1 MPQLDKVTYA
11 SQFFWLSFFFLGFYA
26 FLLKI
31 FLPQINQILKV
42 RMKKLSGSESSL
54 STIQDENNSIQ
65 QKNELLFLRGIRDS
79 KQFFNE
85 ASQKTNDWLI
95 SSLDTTNKSVFGN
108 LNKNYVQTIGHVSL
122 MQNSILKQLEI
133 LLPPTASSIENY
145 GVLIKREKV
154 CSLAILDSLQK

>member
-31 FLPQINQILKV
+31 FLPQINQILIV
-42 RMKKLSGSESSL
+42 RLRKLSGSQNSL
-54 STIQDENNSIQ
+54 AAIQEENNTIQ

-85 ASQKTNDWLI
+85 ASQKTNDWLVN
-95 SSLDTTNKSVFGN
+95 SLDTTNKSTFGN
-108 LNKNYVQTIGHVSL
+108 LNKTYIQTIGHVSL
-122 MQNSILKQLEI
+122 VQNGILKLLEI
-133 LLPPTASSIENY
+133 LLPPTAASIENY
-145 GVLIKREKV
+145 GSLVKREKV
-154 CSLAILDSLQK
+154 CSLAIVSSLQK

>member
-31 FLPQINQILKV
+31 FLPQISQILKV
-42 RMKKLSGSESSL
+42 RMKKLSGSESGL
-54 STIQDENNSIQ
+54 STIQDENSSIQ

-85 ASQKTNDWLI
+85 ASQKTSDWLNA
-95 SSLDTTNKSVFGN
+95 SLDTTNKGVFGN
-108 LNKNYVQTIGHVSL
+108 LNKTYVQTIGHVSL
-122 MQNSILKQLEI
+122 TQNSILKQLEI
-133 LLPPTASSIENY
+133 LLPPTATSIENY
-145 GVLIKREKV
+145 STLAKREKV
-154 CSLAILDSLQK
+154 CSLAILNSLQK

>member
-1 MPQLDKVTYA
+1 
-11 SQFFWLSFFFLGFYA
+11 
-26 FLLKI
+26 LLKI

-154 CSLAILDSLQK
+154 CSLAILDSLQKYT

>member
-1 MPQLDKVTYA
+1 
-11 SQFFWLSFFFLGFYA
+11 
-26 FLLKI
+26 LLKI

>member
-42 RMKKLSGSESSL
+42 RMKKLSGSQSSL

-95 SSLDTTNKSVFGN
+95 SSLDTTNKNVFGN

-133 LLPPTASSIENY
+133 LLPPTASSIENHT
-145 GVLIKREKV
+145 VLVKREKV
-154 CSLAILDSLQK
+154 CSLAILNSLQK

>member
-42 RMKKLSGSESSL
+42 RMKKLGGSQTSL
-54 STIQDENNSIQ
+54 STIQDENSTIQ

-85 ASQKTNDWLI
+85 ASQKTNDWLVD
-95 SSLDTTNKSVFGN
+95 SLDATNKGVFGN
-108 LNKNYVQTIGHVSL
+108 LNKTYIQTIGNVSL
-122 MQNSILKQLEI
+122 AQNSILKQLEI
-133 LLPPTASSIENY
+133 LLPPTAGSIENY
-145 GVLIKREKV
+145 NSLVKREKV
-154 CSLAILDSLQK
+154 CSLAILNSLQK

>member
-1 MPQLDKVTYA
+1 
-11 SQFFWLSFFFLGFYA
+11 
-26 FLLKI
+26 
-31 FLPQINQILKV
+31 
-42 RMKKLSGSESSL
+42 MKKLSGSESSL